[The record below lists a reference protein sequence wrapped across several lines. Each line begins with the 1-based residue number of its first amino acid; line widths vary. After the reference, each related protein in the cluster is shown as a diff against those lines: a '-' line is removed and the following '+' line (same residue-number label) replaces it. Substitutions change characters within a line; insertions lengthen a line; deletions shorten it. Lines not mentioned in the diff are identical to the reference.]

1 MPDAP
6 PTVSKVV
13 HALLT
18 AVEPLSQRELAD
30 RTGVSPRSVRTH
42 REVLEAFDLVREV
55 DGRLRFALPFH
66 EERMDADRD
75 RGAAVLPSYATA
87 NPDHDGLT
95 WGSDVL
101 FRVVERLIGDPS
113 RLADPSDPI
122 GGAFFDPSGF
132 DAVTDRLCR
141 PDAWPWLAPWLSVV
155 EALLDIDGE
164 TDETGDRS
172 PPIIMGTDPNQ
183 RAIRQVSAS
192 TTPGAATVNTR

>member
-42 REVLEAFDLVREV
+42 RDVLEAFDLVREV
-55 DGRLRFALPFH
+55 DGGLRFALPFH

-75 RGAAVLPSYATA
+75 RRAAVLPSYATA
-87 NPDHDGLT
+87 NPDYDGLT

-122 GGAFFDPSGF
+122 GGVFFDPGGF